1 METTLDTAR
10 SKTRAR
16 PAGAHR
22 VVIVGGGAGGL
33 ELATRLGNELG
44 KTGRAQVTLVDR
56 EATHLWKP
64 LLHEV
69 AAGSID
75 PYAYQLEYLAQAR
88 SHHFAFR
95 QGELLDIDS
104 LNKTLRVACLRDID
118 GRIVLPESILPY
130 DTLVLAIGSVTNF
143 FDIPGAA
150 EHAMAIDSV
159 AQAARVQHRILAA
172 CMRVHASEDMTDNA
186 AGDARVRLVIIGGGA
201 TGVEL
206 AAELRDTAQV
216 LAAYGLAQPDPQHHV
231 CITLIEAGPRI
242 LPPLPEKIATQT
254 AHLLQEHKVN
264 IVTGDPVSEVRAD
277 AVVTRSGRY
286 IASDLTL
293 WAGGIR
299 VSAVLAKAGLPTN
312 PLGQVIV
319 TPTLQ
324 SLTHPDIFA
333 LGDCASC
340 PWPAT
345 GKSVPPRAQAA
356 HQQATLLLTAMK
368 RRLQGRSLPTFT
380 YRDRGALIAIGHQDL
395 IGHLMG
401 RMLSRSVRFHG
412 LIARTLYLSLYRRH
426 QIVLHGLLRTVLTAL
441 SEWLRRRSDPRVKLH

>member
-1 METTLDTAR
+1 METTLDTAGSR
-10 SKTRAR
+10 LHAPPTG
-16 PAGAHR
+16 PHR
-22 VVIVGGGAGGL
+22 IVVVGGGAGGL
-33 ELATRLGNELG
+33 ELVTRLGDTLG
-44 KTGRAQVTLVDR
+44 KTGRAQVTLVDT

-75 PYAYQLEYLAQAR
+75 PYACQLEYLAQAR

-95 QGELLDIDS
+95 QGDMLDVDG
-104 LNKTLRVACLRDID
+104 LNKTLRIACLRDID
-118 GRIVLPESILPY
+118 GKIILPESIMPY

-159 AQAARVQHRILAA
+159 AQAERIQRRILAT
-172 CMRVHASEDMTDNA
+172 CRRMQASEHA
-186 AGDARVRLVIIGGGA
+186 PEDAVVRLVVIGGGA

-216 LAAYGLAQPDPQHHV
+216 LAAYGLAQPDPQHNV
-231 CITLIEAGPRI
+231 CITLVEAGPRI
-242 LPPLPEKIATQT
+242 LPLLPEKIAQDT
-254 AHLLQEHKVN
+254 ARLLQAHQVK
-264 IVTGDPVSEVRAD
+264 IISGDPVSEVRAD
-277 AVVTRSGRY
+277 AVITRSGHCV
-286 IASDLTL
+286 ASDLTL
-293 WAGGIR
+293 WAAGIR
-299 VSAVLAKAGLPTN
+299 VSGVLAKAGLPTN
-312 PLGQVIV
+312 LLGQVIV

-345 GKSVPPRAQAA
+345 GKPVPPRAQAA
-356 HQQATLLLTAMK
+356 HQQAALLLTTMK

-380 YRDRGALIAIGHQDL
+380 YRDRGVLISIGHQDL

-412 LIARTLYLSLYRRH
+412 LVARALYLSLYRRH
-426 QIVLHGLLRTVLTAL
+426 QIVLHGLLRTALNVL
-441 SEWLRRRSDPRVKLH
+441 SEWLRRRSSARVKLH